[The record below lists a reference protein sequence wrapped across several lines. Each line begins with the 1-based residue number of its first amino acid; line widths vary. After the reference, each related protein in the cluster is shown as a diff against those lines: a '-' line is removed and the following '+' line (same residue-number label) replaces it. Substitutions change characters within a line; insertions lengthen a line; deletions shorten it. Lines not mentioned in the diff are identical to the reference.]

1 MVLYSSQ
8 GDSSL
13 GNSSKT
19 TSSNSFNKGLNSAG
33 IVAAVCRDDNVLG
46 LNGDPPLPAPIRG
59 GFGRKL
65 VGFGVQ
71 DCNSIRFRFWLL
83 MSRPT
88 PLHFP
93 LIYIIFGK
101 FFIQKLNGKVSRGGT
116 CVSNRFW
123 VQITLGLYVAF
134 FYF

>member
-71 DCNSIRFRFWLL
+71 DCNSSQVQVLVVDVPSHPAPFSFNLYNFW
-83 MSRPT
+83 
-88 PLHFP
+88 
-93 LIYIIFGK
+93 
-101 FFIQKLNGKVSRGGT
+101 
-116 CVSNRFW
+116 
-123 VQITLGLYVAF
+123 
-134 FYF
+134 